1 MAYIDEV
8 HKVYQ
13 EEYRKGY
20 YHAQGVLM
28 GMSNSDGTYMG
39 DSTDMLF
46 KAARHVFRYDDMPDA
61 YKDGFA
67 SGIYSMF
74 RCG

>member
-1 MAYIDEV
+1 MTVEED
-8 HKVYQ
+8 VYLA
-13 EEYRKGY
+13 GY

-28 GMSNSDGTYMG
+28 GMQNGGGGTYMG

-46 KAARHVFRYDDMPDA
+46 KAARHVPRYDEMPDE
-61 YKDGFA
+61 YKRGFLA
-67 SGIYSMF
+67 GIYSMH